1 MRSDTEVVVIRF
13 PAVKSGQSVRLRIE
27 GTYTDPAR
35 YDLIDGQLMWR
46 RSFGRP
52 RNDIVLPAAWYLTAS
67 SIPATISQM
76 DDGRI
81 RLSFVNP
88 RPDTIEVFVKGRR
101 K

>member
-1 MRSDTEVVVIRF
+1 MDR
-13 PAVKSGQSVRLRIE
+13 
-27 GTYTDPAR
+27 AR

-52 RNDIVLPAAWYLTAS
+52 RNDMVLPPGWHLTAS
-67 SIPATISQM
+67 SIPATISQTE
-76 DDGRI
+76 DGRV

-88 RPDTIEVFVKGRR
+88 RPDVIDVFVKGRQ